1 MLFYLISA
9 IIFTTVA
16 FAAPTPA
23 PTLTVAEEMEAI
35 FQNLTEEAQN
45 DYFQILF
52 DHTLTLAELDQK
64 WDEWAEKHGIAD
76 KWAVYTSKWQARKEK
91 FNETTVSVIERL
103 PSTYKMLSE
112 ITANRNQT
120 LSQVETALEELK
132 EKFNL
137 EVQLILILSKTLILN
152 EEIVLG
158 GGPIEVGNEV
168 TGNSFRRMRDFKNK
182 NRDVKSLLIPG
193 PL

>member
-1 MLFYLISA
+1 M
-9 IIFTTVA
+9 
-16 FAAPTPA
+16 
-23 PTLTVAEEMEAI
+23 
-35 FQNLTEEAQN
+35 
-45 DYFQILF
+45 
-52 DHTLTLAELDQK
+52 
-64 WDEWAEKHGIAD
+64 
-76 KWAVYTSKWQARKEK
+76 
-91 FNETTVSVIERL
+91 IERL